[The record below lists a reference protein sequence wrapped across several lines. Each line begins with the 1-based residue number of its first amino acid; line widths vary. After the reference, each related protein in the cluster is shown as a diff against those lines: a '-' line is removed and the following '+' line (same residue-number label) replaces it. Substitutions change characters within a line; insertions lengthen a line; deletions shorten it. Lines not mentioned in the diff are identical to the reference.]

1 MPPTTSQQANTH
13 SKSTPSNNDVDTP
26 CFQNN
31 SEGIERRKRIIS
43 KMQTAEEHH
52 EELVKGLYD
61 QMKPILDASEQP
73 IFIYLDDN
81 HKACN
86 NKLATMLGFKS
97 PQEWAEIPGFLEV
110 YVEEK
115 SRETLATAYWNSVNK
130 MNASTIQLTWMKK
143 DKTSINSTMILV
155 PMFFQGHMFSV
166 HFVTSTANR

>member
-1 MPPTTSQQANTH
+1 MG
-13 SKSTPSNNDVDTP
+13 K
-26 CFQNN
+26 
-31 SEGIERRKRIIS
+31 EGKIIS
-43 KMQTAEEHH
+43 SKLQTSEAHH

-61 QMKPILDASEQP
+61 QMKPIIEGSEQP

-86 NKLATMLGFKS
+86 KKLATMLGFKS
-97 PQEWAEIPGFLEV
+97 PQEWAEKQGFLEI

-115 SRETLATAYWNSVNK
+115 SRETLSSAYWK
-130 MNASTIQLTWMKK
+130 AMQTMAASTIQLTWMKTTGEK
-143 DKTSINSTMILV
+143 IESTMILV